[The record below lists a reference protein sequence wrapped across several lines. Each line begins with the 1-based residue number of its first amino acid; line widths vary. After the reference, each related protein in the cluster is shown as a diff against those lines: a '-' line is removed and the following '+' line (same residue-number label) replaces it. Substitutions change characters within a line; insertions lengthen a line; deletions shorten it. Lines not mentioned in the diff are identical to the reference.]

1 MTNDNIKLG
10 ISITFMIFFA
20 LLAFCSLI
28 LWIIVNN
35 TCNNKTQTCKQIVSI
50 APWVFLGSL
59 FFFLLTALISKSFSE
74 TNDVSPKVGR
84 RVTSL
89 NREEPGF

>member
-1 MTNDNIKLG
+1 MTNDNIKSG

-35 TCNNKTQTCKQIVSI
+35 TCNNKTTLCKQINNI
-50 APWVFLGSL
+50 APWVFWGSL
-59 FFFLLTALISKSFSE
+59 FFFFLTALISKSFSE
-74 TNDVSPKVGR
+74 TNDEPPKVGR
-84 RVTSL
+84 R
-89 NREEPGF
+89 EPT